1 MQQSVQ
7 PGASMA
13 SIETLIR
20 AGRRDDAA
28 AMMET
33 LAGAGNADALFAL
46 GLWRLGGH
54 IVTLDVQQAR
64 DLFLRAGEAGRLDG
78 ARTYVNLL
86 AAGVGGPA
94 DWPDALARLRG
105 MADGGDARSRAA
117 LALLDAMALAED
129 GGPVSVPQGEPI
141 CESPRALRFDDIFTP
156 AECAYLIE
164 AATPLMSPSVV
175 VDERSGRLVPHPIR
189 TSDTALFPWLLAD
202 PAITALNRRLAV
214 ASGTA
219 LDQGEPLQVLRYT
232 PGQQYRDHLDAI
244 AGASNQRIM
253 TMIVYL
259 TDDYDGGETRFV
271 QAGIDHRGRR
281 GDALLFHNAL
291 ADGRAD
297 PRSEHAGL
305 PVTRGAKLIASRWIR
320 AKPFAADA

>member
-1 MQQSVQ
+1 
-7 PGASMA
+7 MA
-13 SIETLIR
+13 AIESLIR
-20 AGRRDDAA
+20 AGRHHDAA
-28 AMMET
+28 AMMES

-54 IVTLDVQQAR
+54 IVGLDLQAAR
-64 DLFLRAGEAGRLDG
+64 DLFRRAGEGGRLDG
-78 ARTYVNLL
+78 ARIYVNLL
-86 AAGVGGPA
+86 AAGVGGAA

-105 MADGGDARSRAA
+105 MADGGDVRSRAA
-117 LALLDAMALAED
+117 LALLDAMALAAD
-129 GGPVSVPQGEPI
+129 GAPVAIPEGEPI
-141 CESPRALRFDDIFTP
+141 CQSPLALRFATLFTP
-156 AECAYLIE
+156 EECTYLIE

-175 VDERSGRLVPHPIR
+175 VDERSGRMIPHPIR

-232 PGQQYRDHLDAI
+232 PGQQYRNHLDAI
-244 AGASNQRIM
+244 SGASNQRVM

-291 ADGRAD
+291 PDGRVD

-320 AKPFAADA
+320 AKPFTADA